1 MLENVKPCL
10 TRNNVKSFILSNCI
24 ELVFFLGGG
33 GGSASKVEAEDWKQ
47 KMVAKLN
54 SFFFGS
60 TEPSGLYLYLDYG
73 KNSEQ
78 QMFSFW

>member
-1 MLENVKPCL
+1 MFL
-10 TRNNVKSFILSNCI
+10 
-24 ELVFFLGGG
+24 FFWGGRGGG
-33 GGSASKVEAEDWKQ
+33 GRSAREVEAEDWKQ
-47 KMVAKLN
+47 KMAAKLN

>member
-1 MLENVKPCL
+1 M
-10 TRNNVKSFILSNCI
+10 
-24 ELVFFLGGG
+24 GGG
-33 GGSASKVEAEDWKQ
+33 GRSASEVEAEDWKQ
-47 KMVAKLN
+47 KMAAKLN